1 LVVFIFEGLIWW
13 VHDYRYE
20 IHEALRAKEREYRKH
35 QREVLAKTR
44 KLQSDLESRGRSRK
58 AYVASTH
65 DDDKTSPGRTTA
77 VDRPAGT
84 DLQYVG
90 EESEFFDASESERYY

>member
-1 LVVFIFEGLIWW
+1 VVFIFEGLIWW

-44 KLQSDLESRGRSRK
+44 KLQAELESHGRNRK
-58 AYVASTH
+58 SDVPSTPEE
-65 DDDKTSPGRTTA
+65 DKLLTGRTAA
-77 VDRPAGT
+77 VDRPAET
-84 DLQYVG
+84 DQQIVG
-90 EESEFFDASESERYY
+90 GDSEFFDASESERY

>member
-1 LVVFIFEGLIWW
+1 MIWW

-44 KLQSDLESRGRSRK
+44 KLQAELESRGRNRK
-58 AYVASTH
+58 SNVVATH
-65 DDDKTSPGRTTA
+65 EDDKTLTGGLTA
-77 VDRPAGT
+77 VDRTAET
-84 DLQYVG
+84 DQQHVG
-90 EESEFFDASESERYY
+90 GDSEYFDASESERY